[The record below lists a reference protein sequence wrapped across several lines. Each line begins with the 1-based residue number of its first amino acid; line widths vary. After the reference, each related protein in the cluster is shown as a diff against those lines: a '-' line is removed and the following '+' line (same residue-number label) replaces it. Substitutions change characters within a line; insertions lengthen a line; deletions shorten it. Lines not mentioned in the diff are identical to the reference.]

1 MAKLTF
7 FDCNCSIGRVPYPY
21 LLDISDVEGLKRE
34 MDTAGIEEALVYHS
48 VARDTDPAMGNALL
62 DEALAG
68 EDRLHPVWVVMPHY
82 TGELPAPNQLLKE
95 MERKGVKAVRMYPTP
110 TNHSFSLAEWNSG
123 ELLGALEEARVPL
136 LLDIEVVWWE
146 AMVAILNNHP
156 RLPLVATNVSY
167 RHNRFTYPLFEKYE
181 NLYLETCRYFGA
193 GVYEDVVKRFGS
205 GHILLGSNM
214 PRFTG
219 TAAVSML
226 TYADIPWEA
235 REAIA
240 GGNLRRL
247 MKEALS

>member
-7 FDCNCSIGRVPYPY
+7 FDCNCSIGRTPYPY
-21 LLDISDVEGLKRE
+21 LLDISDVEGLKGE
-34 MDTAGIEEALVYHS
+34 MDAAGIEEALVYHS
-48 VARDTDPAMGNALL
+48 VARDTDPAMGNTLL
-62 DEALAG
+62 EEALKG
-68 EDRLHPVWVVMPHY
+68 EKRLHPVWVVMPHH
-82 TGELPAPNQLLKE
+82 TGEMPAPGALLKE
-95 MERKGVKAVRMYPTP
+95 MEQKGVRAVRMFPT
-110 TNHSFSLAEWNSG
+110 TIHHSFSLAEWNSG

-136 LLDIEVVWWE
+136 MLDIEVVWWE
-146 AMVAILNNHP
+146 AMVAILEKHP

-193 GVYEDVVKRFGS
+193 GVYEDVVRRFGP

-219 TAAVSML
+219 TAVVSML
-226 TYADIPWEA
+226 TYADISREA
-235 REAIA
+235 KEAIA